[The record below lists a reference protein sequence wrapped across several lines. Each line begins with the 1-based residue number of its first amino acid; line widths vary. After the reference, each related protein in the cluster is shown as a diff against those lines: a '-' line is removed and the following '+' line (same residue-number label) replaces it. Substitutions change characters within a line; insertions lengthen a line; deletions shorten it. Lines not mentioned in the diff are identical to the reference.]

1 MFVGVIMSLSID
13 RHGLLWVC
21 VGDTM
26 VHHVDLRRTAAGPP
40 QHTESGR
47 RVVLIR
53 QWIRDCHS
61 LLDKI
66 WVC

>member
-53 QWIRDCHS
+53 
-61 LLDKI
+61 
-66 WVC
+66 